1 MSELSIRDA
10 SAADAPA
17 IAAIYNHYV
26 LESTATFE
34 LDAVS
39 DEAMTARVKAVLAA
53 GLPYLVADAGATI
66 VGYAYAGPFQ
76 ERAAYRHSVETTV
89 YLGAGGERRGTGS
102 ALYEELLAR
111 LDALTADESPRHAP
125 VHRAYARI
133 ALPNAGSAAL
143 HERFGFERVG
153 VFREVGFK
161 FERYWDVAWYELDA
175 DAT

>member
-102 ALYEELLAR
+102 ALYEVLLAR
-111 LDALTADESPRHAP
+111 LDALTPEESPRHAP

-133 ALPNAGSAAL
+133 ALPNAGSVAL
-143 HERFGFERVG
+143 HERFGFRQAATLA
-153 VFREVGFK
+153 EVGRK
-161 FERYWDVAWYELDA
+161 FDRWIDVGFWERKA
-175 DAT
+175 